1 MRGYCTYTLYDEEY
15 MGPGYF
21 IIQEFNGEI
30 EKFIKIFTTT
40 NYGFSHYMA
49 RAYEKDV
56 VDLPDQTFRE
66 IAIIARNE
74 EEALYEIISEL
85 ALGIKNEKILS
96 IDPSKQGENNMI
108 ALYNTHCASLMCFK
122 DVYGVKHATDFIDI
136 NLGDNYTCAHWLALN
151 DFYQDLEKHTTKE
164 ADENDIQRILRMI
177 HKY

>member
-56 VDLPDQTFRE
+56 VDLPDQTFRK

-74 EEALYEIISEL
+74 EYALYEIISDL
-85 ALGIKNEKILS
+85 AIGIENEKMLS
-96 IDPSKQGENNMI
+96 IDPSNQGESGMV
-108 ALYNTHCASLMCFK
+108 ALYNIHCASLMCFK
-122 DVYGVKHATDFIDI
+122 DVKHATDFIDV
-136 NLGDNYTCAHWLALN
+136 NLGDNYTCPHWLALN
-151 DFYQDLEKHTTKE
+151 DFYQDLERYTTKE
-164 ADENDIQRILRMI
+164 ANEKDMERILRMTN
-177 HKY
+177 KY